1 MILSDFSIQRPVLA
15 WVISLLILL
24 VGAAAYMSLPVRQYP
39 DVSRPVVSVTT
50 EYTGASPETVE
61 STITNPLEDSLNSI
75 EGIRSI
81 SSQSSFGTSAINIE
95 FISSRDV
102 DAATQDV
109 TNAVSKAID
118 QLPVSPNVSRPV
130 VSKVSASAQPIIWL
144 VLQGKDYSIEQ
155 LSQMADLVVKRRV
168 QVLPGVGNVIIGG
181 EHKWAMRIW
190 LDPDKLRAYDLA
202 YDDVTAALTR
212 NNVQLPAGQ
221 LKSDTRFFNVVA
233 NGQMAEPQGYADLV
247 IREEK
252 GVPIRISDVGW
263 VELGSESYD
272 LIAHFNGKPVVGTG
286 IVPQAKSNAIDIS
299 NAVHKALPELRRAL
313 PQGVSLTVAVDHTEF
328 IRSSLQEAIRTLL
341 IAFGL
346 VVLVVLIFLRTFWAT
361 LIPVLAVPV
370 SIVGAFAGMWILGF
384 SVNILT
390 LFSLVLSIGLVIDDA
405 IIMLENIYRHM
416 EAGEK
421 PIPAAIHGAREIA
434 FPVLST
440 TISLIAIFIPLGFMR
455 GDIGRLFSEFALTV
469 PVAVA
474 LSGLV
479 ALTMTPMLCSRALR
493 LSKPGGGPLA
503 LFERLFERLHKG
515 YSRLVAWSVRHR
527 WSMGLLMVLNVA
539 AMAGL
544 YVITPQTF
552 VPVEDQGFILTILK
566 APQGSNIWYTL
577 HSLERWRRNSPGFP
591 PSIISSPQSAFRW
604 GDRLPPAPDW
614 SLPT

>member
-1 MILSDFSIQRPVLA
+1 MILSDLSIQRPVLA

-24 VGAAAYMSLPVRQYP
+24 VGAASYMTLPVRQYP
-39 DVSRPVVSVTT
+39 DVTRPVVSVTT

-61 STITNPLEDSLNSI
+61 STITNPLEDNLNAI

-81 SSQSSFGTSAINIE
+81 SSQSSFGVSAINIE

-118 QLPVSPNVSRPV
+118 LLPTSPNVSRPV
-130 VSKVSASAQPIIWL
+130 VSKVSSSAQPIIWL
-144 VLQGKDYSIEQ
+144 VLQGKNYSIEQ
-155 LSQMADLVVKRRV
+155 LSQIADLVVKRRV

-190 LDPDKLRAYDLA
+190 LDPEKLKAYGLS
-202 YDDVTAALTR
+202 YDDVAAALSR

-233 NGQMAEPQGYADLV
+233 NAQMADPKGYADLV
-247 IREEK
+247 IREVN
-252 GVPIRISDVGW
+252 GVPVRIRDVGW
-263 VELGSESYD
+263 AELGSESYD
-272 LIAHFNGKPVVGTG
+272 LLAHFNQKPVVGTG
-286 IVPQAKSNAIDIS
+286 IVPQTKSNAVEIS
-299 NAVHKALPELRRAL
+299 NAVHAALPELRQAL
-313 PQGVSLTVAVDHTEF
+313 PPGVTLSVAVDHTEF
-328 IRSSLQEAIRTLL
+328 IRDSIREAIQTLL

-346 VVLVVLIFLRTFWAT
+346 VILVVLFFLRTFWAT

-370 SIVGAFAGMWILGF
+370 SIVGAFAGMWVLGF

-390 LFSLVLSIGLVIDDA
+390 LFSLVLAIGLVIDDA

-416 EAGEK
+416 EEGDK
-421 PIPAAIHGAREIA
+421 PIPAAIRGAREIA

-469 PVAVA
+469 PVAVG

-493 LSKPGGGPLA
+493 LSEPGRGPLA
-503 LFERLFERLHKG
+503 VFERLFERLHRSYG
-515 YSRLVAWSVRHR
+515 RAAVWGVRHVR
-527 WSMGLLMVLNVA
+527 TMGVFMALNVA
-539 AMAGL
+539 LMFGL
-544 YVITPQTF
+544 YTISPQTF
-552 VPVEDQGFILTILK
+552 VPTEDQGFILTILK

-577 HSLERWRRNSPGFP
+577 HSLEKVEKVFAQI
-591 PSIISSPQSAFRW
+591 PSIDQFFSAI
-604 GDRLPPAPDW
+604 GIPVGGPASPAPAW
-614 SLPT
+614 SLRT